1 MRLKI
6 GYCEIS
12 SLMAKNGINLFFQ
25 PTGRRTIKIGINSFL
40 SIPVEL
46 SIMGG
51 KLNCKYSSGLISG
64 RVVNALLSLFQGRF
78 GDIRFDL
85 STPGIVGVELESING
100 MKRVLDILDV
110 IDIRFEGSTCIVDAR
125 MR

>member
-64 RVVNALLSLFQGRF
+64 RVVNALLRGLPRTGHPHSQ
-78 GDIRFDL
+78 
-85 STPGIVGVELESING
+85 SQTW
-100 MKRVLDILDV
+100 
-110 IDIRFEGSTCIVDAR
+110 TCSALG
-125 MR
+125 